1 MTTMILKR
9 AARQL
14 FLPCLAILGFTGV
27 GFAQPSVKLGT
38 RSGPPTT
45 TVLVSGS
52 GFAADALIDIYFDT
66 TDEVLALANGSGA
79 FSKIA
84 LVVPASAQPGDHWV
98 SAVQRSSDTGAQVA
112 FDVQTNW
119 SEVGFSSKGK
129 RSNPYENVLSP
140 VSVGAIDLHWAYTT
154 GSYVYSSPAV
164 ANGVVYV
171 GSYDDNVYALNAT
184 TGAKLWSYTTGSYVS
199 SSPVV
204 ANGVV
209 YVGSYDDNVYAFD
222 QVGGT
227 LVRTKQQ
234 APDLSVLRPDL
245 TLKPSRPVTELTD
258 SDGE

>member
-171 GSYDDNVYALNAT
+171 GSADN
-184 TGAKLWSYTTGSYVS
+184 
-199 SSPVV
+199 
-204 ANGVV
+204 
-209 YVGSYDDNVYAFD
+209 NVYAFD